1 MAIDFPFPPLP
12 DLLPFAG
19 LLGAAC
25 FGLAVGP
32 HIFRLLR
39 QRAYDR
45 AVAGERLRWVL
56 RLDPRSAGD
65 PAGAVACDRVR
76 ERQLQPAAAHPAGAP
91 VNPTARR

>member
-39 QRAYDR
+39 QGAYDR

-65 PAGAVACDRVR
+65 PDAGRRLVAGLHPGIRRSKDR
-76 ERQLQPAAAHPAGAP
+76 QPSPIR
-91 VNPTARR
+91 T